1 MTQKFYPIDKI
12 LCHHQK
18 ISLLKNTF
26 EVTLHDLFNI
36 FILFNKVSYIKL
48 NFKLKID
55 SKMCTFKNLKEIW
68 KIGKKLKKR
77 VVTLLVP
84 PK

>member
-1 MTQKFYPIDKI
+1 MF
-12 LCHHQK
+12 CHRQK

-26 EVTLHDLFNI
+26 EVTLHDLFNV

-55 SKMCTFKNLKEIW
+55 SKMCTFKNQEEIW
-68 KIGKKLKKR
+68 KNWKNLKKASGNP
-77 VVTLLVP
+77 VKNIGTTGF
-84 PK
+84 